1 MVSAGLIRIIRHAT
15 ALLVME
21 ALIRTVPT
29 VPHARTTLTRIKL
42 VMILVL
48 PVTAVSL
55 LPLPMVL

>member
-1 MVSAGLIRIIRHAT
+1 MVSAGLIRIIRPVT
-15 ALLVME
+15 ALLVTE

-29 VPHARTTLTRIKL
+29 APHAKITLTRIKL

-55 LPLPMVL
+55 PLLPMVP

>member
-1 MVSAGLIRIIRHAT
+1 MVSAGLIKIIRPAT
-15 ALLVME
+15 ALLVMD

-48 PVTAVSL
+48 PVTAVNL
-55 LPLPMVL
+55 LPLLTVP